1 MRTTRTTKTAITV
14 VTSGAVAL
22 TLLLAGCTGSGD
34 DASSGQSDPSG
45 SSSASSSGTAQETG
59 DLTGE
64 LAVTTC
70 AEAGEALGSIIEGLD
85 LQDEST
91 EADGQLQCS
100 WANGA
105 ASAEGEID
113 PSAQAIVAV
122 AQVQELD
129 EATITSQSDQ
139 IAGTD
144 GVTEVEDARIG
155 DIGGRAFELEASQ
168 EGVSLSGATVV
179 TPNGLFAL
187 SATGAGDSAPLSPS
201 EALDATL
208 LLLR

>member
-1 MRTTRTTKTAITV
+1 MRTIKTTKTAMTV

-22 TLLLAGCTGSGD
+22 TLLLAGCTGSSD
-34 DASSGQSDPSG
+34 SNADSSDP
-45 SSSASSSGTAQETG
+45 SSSASESAATQEDR

-70 AEAGEALGSIIEGLD
+70 ADAGEALGSIVEGLD

-91 EADGQLQCS
+91 EAGGQLQCS
-100 WANGA
+100 WANSA

-122 AQVQELD
+122 ARTQELD

-139 IAGTD
+139 IAGQE

-155 DIGGRAFELEASQ
+155 DLGGRAFELEAAQ
-168 EGVSLSGATVV
+168 EGVTLAGATVI
-179 TPNGLFAL
+179 TPHGLFAL
-187 SATGAGDSAPLSPS
+187 SATGAGDEAPLSPT
-201 EALDATL
+201 EALDSTL
-208 LLLR
+208 LLLK